1 MSKIQQTPSTQS
13 MKSDDEDVDKEV
25 LDEAQGNIILS
36 LVKQLTKG
44 MDLHRVT
51 LPTFVLEPRSMLER
65 ITDFMSHPE
74 MMIPYVTWL
83 SLTLSVP
90 RNPNPTERFIHVVR
104 YYLAGWHIRPKVP

>member
-1 MSKIQQTPSTQS
+1 MTSPAPARVPSNQS
-13 MKSDDEDVDKEV
+13 MKMDDDAEVDKEV

-65 ITDFMSHPE
+65 ITDFMCHPE
-74 MMIPYVTWL
+74 MMIPYVSAL
-83 SLTLSVP
+83 
-90 RNPNPTERFIHVVR
+90 
-104 YYLAGWHIRPKVP
+104 G